1 MNLLR
6 RFIMIATILISCVGC
21 DQATKSIAKSYL
33 SESQAL
39 SLLGGSVRM
48 QIAKNYGAFLNLGDS
63 MPQTLRASVLSIGVG
78 VVLSSMLAFLFLT
91 KSTNPIVVLAIA
103 LIVGGGLS
111 NLIDRW
117 HYGGYVV
124 DFINV
129 GVWRLRTGIFN
140 VADMCIMLGVP
151 LLLFG
156 NWLWYQRAGIRE
168 LRTNTW
174 RR

>member
-21 DQATKSIAKSYL
+21 DQATKSVAKSYL

-39 SLLGGSVRM
+39 SLLGGSVRL

-63 MPQTLRASVLSIGVG
+63 MPHSLRNGVLSVG
-78 VVLSSMLAFLFLT
+78 VAVVLAIILAFPFVKQNT
-91 KSTNPIVVLAIA
+91 TSTVGLAIA
-103 LIVGGGLS
+103 LIVAGGLS

-124 DFINV
+124 DFIHISI
-129 GVWRLRTGIFN
+129 GPLRTGIFN
-140 VADMCIMLGVP
+140 VADMCIMLGVA

-156 NWLWYQRAGIRE
+156 ERLWPKSY
-168 LRTNTW
+168 LRSFGD
-174 RR
+174 